1 MSVIKGTL
9 RLPGDKS
16 LSHRAAIFSA
26 FRPGRSE
33 FTNFNL
39 NRDCAATVQCLSDLG
54 VKILVEGNRLQVE
67 GKHLHE
73 WQKPV
78 QALNAQN
85 SGTTARLLSGLL
97 CNLNFSTT
105 LIGDDSLSKR
115 PMKRIIDPLSQMGA
129 NIASNNGYLPLTFN
143 PVDQLQGITYE
154 LPVPS
159 AQVKSAVLLAGLF
172 ASGRTTVIEK
182 VASRDHTER
191 LLGLPVEYDA
201 AGRKII
207 HSSADLEIPDISMT
221 IPGDFSS
228 AAFFITA
235 ALLLPGS
242 QLIIEN
248 VSLNPTRT
256 GFLTVLQKM
265 GAQIEV
271 KTTQQFPE
279 PMGTITV
286 THQPLSNIQIPV
298 ELVPNIIDEIPI
310 LSILSARSKG
320 VMELRNARELR
331 FKESDRIKAIV
342 QNLSKVGIQVEEY
355 EDGFRIEGPQNF
367 TGGRVTTYGDHR
379 IAMSFAIAGLIA
391 KQSITLDNPACV
403 AVSFPQFFDLLKQ
416 VVQG

>member
-1 MSVIKGTL
+1 MSVVKGTL

-54 VKILVEGNRLQVE
+54 VKISVEGNRLQVE

-73 WQKPV
+73 WQRPA
-78 QALNAQN
+78 QELNAEN

-97 CNLNFSTT
+97 CNLKFSTT

-129 NIASNNGYLPLTFN
+129 SIESNNGYLPLTFN
-143 PVDQLQGITYE
+143 PVDQLKGITYE

-201 AGRKII
+201 SGRKII

-286 THQPLSNIQIPV
+286 THQQLSNIQVPA

-310 LSILSARSKG
+310 LSILSARSRG

-342 QNLSKVGIQVEEY
+342 ENLRKVGIQVEEY

-367 TGGRVTTYGDHR
+367 TGGTVTTFDDHR
-379 IAMSFAIAGLIA
+379 IAMSFAIAGLIS
-391 KQSITLDNPACV
+391 QSPIKLDNPQCV

-416 VVQG
+416 VVQR